1 MNGHGFR
8 STLVDLLR
16 GRGAHVSFDGAVAGL
31 DASLRTVRPAGA
43 AHSVWELVE
52 HVRIAQEDILRYTLD
67 PTWESPPWPEGYWP
81 ADNPERIDD
90 RTWEEALRSCRGDL
104 EAMVDLVEDP
114 DLDLTVRLP
123 HGGEHTYLREVLL
136 VADHNAYHV
145 GQIVCVRKALG
156 AWPPQEG

>member
-8 STLVDLLR
+8 STLVGLLR
-16 GRGAHVSFDGAVAGL
+16 GHGAHVSFDDAVEGL
-31 DASLRTVRPAGA
+31 DPELRTVRPAGA

-52 HVRIAQEDILRYTLD
+52 HVRLAQEDILRYTLD
-67 PTWESPPWPEGYWP
+67 PTWESPPWPDGYWP
-81 ADNPERIDD
+81 GDNPERLGD
-90 RTWEEALRSCRGDL
+90 RLWEEALRSCRGDL

-114 DLDLTVRLP
+114 DLDLTARIP

-145 GQIVCVRKALG
+145 GQIVCVRKALL
-156 AWPPQEG
+156 AWPPRQE